1 MQNDIKNTNQP
12 DAFSESIRKKL
23 ENHSLP
29 VDPNGWSD
37 LQARMNAAKTKKVIP
52 FWYWFSGGAAVAVLA
67 LLFILRPFSEQN
79 EFASKFESPKQEI
92 QQEVVL
98 PTDSTNEVSI
108 LKSKKDSSSEKLV
121 PHSTSVKIL
130 ETKITEST
138 TVSKDNQRTNK
149 NSNTQTNTIKAT
161 PIYDNNIA
169 TTKPESTDLVENS
182 KIDEN
187 KVNLAETAKVETEK
201 SNANPSSTPTDRILP
216 NSLLNEP
223 IKDEPIAK
231 NKPKN
236 ELLLAAAFGS
246 GGSTSISGGSYDFI
260 SAEVGE
266 RQLTKAVTNYT
277 NIMAPNDFSQQTFMA
292 PLSFGLIVRKNIG
305 NSVGLETGLVYTYL
319 SSLFEEQTTSHS
331 DAQLTLHYLG
341 IPLNLIVPV
350 WKNPK
355 WEVYLSGGGMVEK
368 GLRSIYIQNQYF
380 GNQVITTDARTKI
393 DGFQWSANAAI
404 GTTYKIQRNIGI
416 YFEPKFSYFFENN
429 QPVSARTDQP
439 IVIGLTAGLRYN
451 F

>member
-12 DAFSESIRKKL
+12 DAFSESIRTKL
-23 ENHSLP
+23 ENHTLP
-29 VDPNGWSD
+29 VDPSGWSD

-52 FWYWFSGGAAVAVLA
+52 FWYWASAGVAVASLA
-67 LLFILRPFSEQN
+67 LLFILRPLSEQN
-79 EFASKFESPKQEI
+79 EFAGKLDTPKQEI
-92 QQEVVL
+92 QHEVVL
-98 PTDSTNEVSI
+98 SGDSTDKVTIIKAKE
-108 LKSKKDSSSEKLV
+108 DSSSEKLV
-121 PHSTSVKIL
+121 PHSTSVRIL
-130 ETKITEST
+130 QTKIAAT
-138 TVSKDNQRTNK
+138 TAVSKEKQ
-149 NSNTQTNTIKAT
+149 QTKSLKTKADILKET

-169 TTKPESTDLVENS
+169 TTQPTSKDLVENS
-182 KIDEN
+182 KTDEN
-187 KVNLAETAKVETEK
+187 KGNLAAVKVETEK
-201 SNANPSSTPTDRILP
+201 SNAKPSTPTERILP

-223 IKDEPIAK
+223 AKNEPMAK
-231 NKPKN
+231 NKVKN

-260 SAEVGE
+260 SAEVGK

-277 NIMAPNDFSQQTFMA
+277 SIMTPNDFSQQTFMA
-292 PLSFGLIVRKNIG
+292 PLSFGLIIRKNIG
-305 NSVGLETGLVYTYL
+305 SSIGLETGMVYTYL
-319 SSLFEEQTTSHS
+319 SSTFEEQTTSHS
-331 DAQLTLHYLG
+331 DAQLSLHYLG

-368 GLRSIYIQNQYF
+368 GLRSIYVQNQYY

-393 DGFQWSANAAI
+393 DGFQWSINAAV
-404 GTTYKIQRNIGI
+404 GTTFKIQRNIGI

-439 IVIGLTAGLRYN
+439 IVIGLTAGLRYK

>member
-67 LLFILRPFSEQN
+67 LLFVLRPFSEQN
-79 EFASKFESPKQEI
+79 ELVSKIESPKQEI
-92 QQEVVL
+92 QHEVVL
-98 PTDSTNEVSI
+98 PGDSTNEVSI

-130 ETKITEST
+130 ETEIAEST
-138 TVSKDNQRTNK
+138 SVPKKNQLKIKKLKNPTNNSK
-149 NSNTQTNTIKAT
+149 ST

-169 TTKPESTDLVENS
+169 ATQPKPTDLVEIP
-182 KIDEN
+182 KTDEN
-187 KVNLAETAKVETEK
+187 KGNLAETAKVETEK
-201 SNANPSSTPTDRILP
+201 SNVNPSTPTERILP

-231 NKPKN
+231 NKAKN

-246 GGSTSISGGSYDFI
+246 GGSTSISGGSYEFV

-331 DAQLTLHYLG
+331 DAQLSLHYLG

-393 DGFQWSANAAI
+393 DGFQWSVNAAI

-439 IVIGLTAGLRYN
+439 IVIGLTAGLRYK

>member
-1 MQNDIKNTNQP
+1 MQNDIEKTNQP

-29 VDPNGWSD
+29 FNPTGWSD
-37 LQARMNAAKTKKVIP
+37 LQARMNAAKTKKNIP

-67 LLFILRPFSEQN
+67 LLFILRPFSEQH
-79 EFASKFESPKQEI
+79 ELVSKLESPKQKI
-92 QQEVVL
+92 QHEVVL
-98 PTDSTNEVSI
+98 PPDSTIDAKKIE
-108 LKSKKDSSSEKLV
+108 SKKDTSSEKLF

-130 ETKITEST
+130 ETKITASPS
-138 TVSKDNQRTNK
+138 VSKDNHRTNK
-149 NSNTQTNTIKAT
+149 PLKTQTNTIKAT

-169 TTKPESTDLVENS
+169 TTQPESTDLDENS

-187 KVNLAETAKVETEK
+187 KGNLAETVKVENEK
-201 SNANPSSTPTDRILP
+201 SNESPSTPTERILP

-231 NKPKN
+231 NKAKN
-236 ELLLAAAFGS
+236 EILLAAAFGS
-246 GGSTSISGGSYDFI
+246 GGSTSISGGSYEFI

-277 NIMAPNDFSQQTFMA
+277 SIMSPNDFSQHTFMA

-305 NSVGLETGLVYTYL
+305 SNLALETGLVYTYL
-319 SSLFEEQTTSHS
+319 SSLFEEQTTSLS
-331 DAQLTLHYLG
+331 DAQLSLHYLG

-350 WKNPK
+350 WKKPK

-368 GLRSIYIQNQYF
+368 GLRSIYIQNQYY

-393 DGFQWSANAAI
+393 DGFQWSVNAAV

-439 IVIGLTAGLRYN
+439 IVIGLTAGLRYK